1 LAAVEHPA
9 AANSGK
15 SVTLV
20 WWNNA
25 TSGVLLSVFNNAAK
39 AFHAAH
45 PNVTIQNVP
54 IQNEILQDTK
64 IPLALQG
71 NNVPDIF
78 QQWGGGREASEVPSG
93 KLANM
98 TMSSASWIKQEVGS
112 VASGWAVKGQQYGI
126 PYDLHVVGFWYR
138 KDLFA
143 KAKITSAPA
152 TLTELEADVAKL
164 KAANIQPI
172 AVGSKDKWPDAFWW
186 EYFAL
191 RECSTGIL
199 KKAMSTINLNYPCF
213 VKAGT
218 DMTAFMKT
226 DPFNQGYLAT
236 PAQTG
241 AGSSAGLVANGT
253 AAMELQG
260 DWDPGVMDSLTSNK
274 NINNELGWFP
284 FPTVSGG
291 AGSPTT
297 VLGGGDGFSCSTQS
311 TNYCPEFL
319 EYLDSKAVQ
328 LKIAGASVGL
338 PVNTAA
344 AAGVSVPA
352 EKGVLTYYKS
362 VSYLQTYFD
371 VAFPVN
377 VGNAIDASIADYF
390 AGQGTPESIIQ
401 AVAQAAKTQ

>member
-1 LAAVEHPA
+1 M
-9 AANSGK
+9 
-15 SVTLV
+15 

-25 TSGVLLSVFNNAAK
+25 TSGDLLSVFNAAAK

-45 PNVTIQNVP
+45 PAVTVQNVP
-54 IQNEILQDTK
+54 IQNEVLQDTK

-71 NNVPDIF
+71 NNPPDIF
-78 QQWGGGREASEVPSG
+78 QQWGGGREASEVTSG
-93 KLANM
+93 KLMDM
-98 TMSSASWIKQEVGS
+98 TQASAGWIKQEVGS
-112 VASGWAVKGQQYGI
+112 VASGWAVGGKQYGI

-143 KAKITSAPA
+143 KAGITSAP
-152 TLTELEADVAKL
+152 TTITQLEADVTKL
-164 KAANIQPI
+164 KAAKIQPI

-191 RECSTGIL
+191 RECSTSVL
-199 KKAMSTINLNYPCF
+199 KKAMSTVNLNAPCF
-213 VKAGT
+213 VKAGN
-218 DMTAFMKT
+218 DLTAFIKT

-236 PAQTG
+236 PAQQG

-260 DWDPGVMDSLTSNK
+260 DWDPGVMDPLTTNK

-284 FPTVSGG
+284 FPAVSGG
-291 AGSPTT
+291 TGDPTT
-297 VLGGGDGFSCSTQS
+297 VLGGGDGFSCSTQA
-311 TNYCPEFL
+311 TMYCPEFL
-319 EYLDSKAVQ
+319 EYIDSKPVQ

-344 AAGVSVPA
+344 ASALSVPA
-352 EKGVLTYYKS
+352 EKAVLGYYKH
-362 VSYLQTYFD
+362 VDYLQTYFD

-377 VGNAIDASIADYF
+377 VGNAHRCCHRRLLRRPRHAPVHHP
-390 AGQGTPESIIQ
+390 GRG
-401 AVAQAAKTQ
+401 